1 MAEAKALLRF
11 SSLHGGSDSDVHAFS
26 ADVRAAVRDSMESL
40 RSAALSN
47 PSTRA
52 PSLDNSRLVQLPDP
66 PPCICPCDA
75 QVITAWPRMRVVP
88 SMCSVWAHTHGP
100 VASFA
105 RASPPHCQVM
115 SGVPAVLFVA
125 LEIAQPTVF

>member
-11 SSLHGGSDSDVHAFS
+11 TSLHGQAETDVRAFS

-52 PSLDNSRLVQLPDP
+52 PSLEDSRTVRLSVHRPWLYVCMRCTSHGMQD
-66 PPCICPCDA
+66 CD
-75 QVITAWPRMRVVP
+75 QI
-88 SMCSVWAHTHGP
+88 
-100 VASFA
+100 
-105 RASPPHCQVM
+105 
-115 SGVPAVLFVA
+115 VLKSYLCF
-125 LEIAQPTVF
+125 